1 MYRNEVID
9 GVKGIVH
16 VLLLNLHSRGE
27 RGTKNT
33 FDAVLCRA
41 KKIAKKTVDIVG
53 DHEIS
58 SAATSVTHEKMGIK
72 VMSNIESNLFY
83 YSV

>member
-1 MYRNEVID
+1 MLMYYRGEDID

-33 FDAVLCRA
+33 FYPVLCRA

-58 SAATSVTHEKMGIK
+58 SAATSVTHEIRRENGD
-72 VMSNIESNLFY
+72 
-83 YSV
+83 